1 MLSQAQRGVIA
12 VLLFLAFWLAWVSPA
27 LLSYTP
33 ITNSNRAPD
42 AAESE
47 NHRQDVVNR
56 WMTPDS
62 LLAIFTLGLVF
73 VGCFQVG
80 LFYVQLRLIGES
92 LRDAKKA
99 ADAAESTATA
109 ALLQARAAIGADRS
123 DLIVSQISLVPFPES
138 DQSNQNTPMLNGM
151 IQRNEFRV
159 VVYFTNSGRTRSRM
173 SELCIE
179 WTIVPR
185 PNDRNAD
192 PPQVPIYENRV
203 GTNHIFAADQTIAIK
218 WLAGNNSLIRLT
230 QEQQAEINSNAAWLW
245 IYGAFVYTDFMDETY
260 DAGFVAHWEAV
271 AGGTKGPQPLPSPR
285 GIVLEGPP
293 AYIYRLKREQRGERA
308 N

>member
-151 IQRNEFRV
+151 IQ
-159 VVYFTNSGRTRSRM
+159 
-173 SELCIE
+173 
-179 WTIVPR
+179 
-185 PNDRNAD
+185 
-192 PPQVPIYENRV
+192 
-203 GTNHIFAADQTIAIK
+203 
-218 WLAGNNSLIRLT
+218 
-230 QEQQAEINSNAAWLW
+230 
-245 IYGAFVYTDFMDETY
+245 
-260 DAGFVAHWEAV
+260 
-271 AGGTKGPQPLPSPR
+271 
-285 GIVLEGPP
+285 
-293 AYIYRLKREQRGERA
+293 
-308 N
+308 